1 MLNEKCQNEFNK
13 NNIINVT
20 SYENAIHD
28 MKIPLSVIHTT
39 LQMLESMKE
48 IPDDAKEY
56 LKVAKSSCYRIMK
69 LINDIND
76 GAKIDNGYFYPTLT
90 NYNVVALTKNITE
103 STLLL
108 ANKKNISINFK
119 TNTDKKIMGLDK
131 DMLERILL
139 NLLSNAIKF
148 TGEGGQV
155 DVIFVDKNETVEI
168 IVKDNGIGI
177 DIEKLNSIFTRYT
190 TGNSKIGSGIGLSIV
205 NELTRLLGGSLT
217 VRKGNNMLGSE
228 FIVKLPVYTTK
239 QTRSKIKHFDDFY
252 SDNIVQIELSDD
264 YF

>member
-1 MLNEKCQNEFNK
+1 MLNEKCQKNFNK
-13 NNIINVT
+13 KRIIDVT

-28 MKIPLSVIHTT
+28 IKIPLSILHTT
-39 LQMLESMKE
+39 LQILEGMKQM
-48 IPDDAKEY
+48 PDDAKDY
-56 LKVAKSSCYRIMK
+56 LKLAKNSCYRIMK
-69 LINDIND
+69 LMNDIND
-76 GAKIDNGYFYPTLT
+76 CAKIDNGYFYPTLT
-90 NYNVVALTKNITE
+90 NYNVVALTRNITE

-108 ANKKNISINFK
+108 ASKKNISINFK
-119 TNTDKKIMGLDK
+119 TNIDNKIMGLDK

-155 DVIFVDKNETVEI
+155 DVIFIDKNQTVEI

-177 DIEKLNSIFTRYT
+177 DIEKINGIFKRYT
-190 TGNSKIGSGIGLSIV
+190 TGDSKTGSGIGLSIV
-205 NELTRLLGGSLT
+205 NELTKLLGGSLK
-217 VRKGNNMLGSE
+217 VRKSNNEIGSE
-228 FIVKLPVYTTK
+228 FIVILPVYMAK
-239 QTRSKIKHFDDFY
+239 QTRSKTSHLDDFY